1 MRRRDFITLLG
12 SAVASWS
19 LAAYSQ
25 QPAMPVIGYL
35 GLETPERYASRLQ
48 AFREGLGSTGFE
60 EGRNVTIEFRWAG
73 GHYDLLPTLAED
85 LVSHHVS
92 VIAAPGGVPGAL
104 AAKAAT
110 STIPIV
116 FEMGPDPIAL
126 GLVVNLNHPGG
137 NITGATSQNA
147 EVNPKRLELLHEVM
161 PNAAKFGLLVN
172 PTNPTNAQASV
183 KLMKRTADAI
193 GLRLEIFEA
202 GTEHDFDRVFAEMA
216 TQRVAGLVISN
227 DTFYAT
233 RNEQLAAASVRYAVP
248 AVHQS
253 RDFPAA
259 GGLMS
264 YGGSF
269 AETHRQAGVYV
280 GRILK
285 GEKPGDLPVV
295 LSTKVELFINLK
307 TAKMLGLTIPLSLLG
322 RADGVIE

>member
-1 MRRRDFITLLG
+1 MRRRDLITLLG
-12 SAVASWS
+12 SAVASWP
-19 LAAYSQ
+19 LAAYAQ
-25 QPAMPVIGYL
+25 QPAMPMIGYL
-35 GLETPERYASRLQ
+35 GLETPERYASRLR

-60 EGRNVTIEFRWAG
+60 EGRTVTIEFRWAG

-85 LVSHHVS
+85 LVGHQVS

-126 GLVVNLNHPGG
+126 GLVANLNHPGG

-161 PNAAKFGLLVN
+161 PNAAKFGMLVN
-172 PTNPTNAQASV
+172 PTNPANAQASV

-202 GTEHDFDRVFAEMA
+202 STEHDFDRVFAEMA

-227 DTFYAT
+227 DNFYAT
-233 RNEQLAAASVRYAVP
+233 RNEQLAAAAVRFAMP

-253 RDFPAA
+253 RDFTAA

-285 GEKPGDLPVV
+285 GEKPGDLPIV

-307 TAKMLGLTIPLSLLG
+307 TAKMLGLTIPLALLG